1 MLSSINQMTSIDL
14 LSKPVPQSYNKIED
28 RKPNSCSSTD
38 STNDL
43 NPKKQKYI
51 FENNNKSYAMYLIL
65 DEDKIK
71 IRVDIL
77 PEGKED
83 YFYEKDIT
91 QEELKKINKVF
102 KLFNNLEE
110 SFEYFND
117 IINKQNQITVK
128 EENGVFVLEK
138 LKMFSFPL
146 KIEINK
152 KFIENDFA
160 KILQINIIINK
171 NEIILDNK
179 EIKDKNIISEED
191 KDKEDI
197 IQLNIDN
204 EELIKE
210 TSKNKI
216 HTFLYDNKE
225 VNDIIDL
232 PEELE
237 EVHKETEEENTK
249 KSLLSITKIKSVPN
263 LSEDKTKKNNSL
275 LQRKRTINSDLSEKS
290 FISQGNENDYGNNN
304 PKKPKNLSAKANFLK
319 IFSDNASAGSGESN
333 QKFFVKIQKNLDLEK
348 NKKKETNN
356 INNIINNEKINPE
369 LNQKNPK
376 DSEEQ
381 LLFGDDDSSEYIN
394 DDLDL
399 LSNKSFKSPK
409 MTPIDGKMNNI
420 KELNENNF
428 KLQNGNNYNNN
439 QDCSKKNIE
448 NNSISKNYNKCM
460 MAVENIQIKEGNKN
474 NNVINNIYK
483 NNESNNNYIN
493 KYENNNKI
501 VDKGHN
507 SYYINN
513 SNSKKSLFYNKNNKP
528 DKSFRIIH
536 KNYIE
541 YCTTE
546 MSYLFGEE
554 MNNSSSTIFSLESN
568 LITNYSDFDFI
579 INYLKT
585 KFNKEIKN
593 AIHIYQAT
601 EDGAT
606 AEAFHRI
613 CDGNTNVLVLIK
625 TKDGKKFG
633 GYTSVG
639 FSNFNRSYHD
649 DTAFLFSID
658 KREIYPNIRG
668 KSAVDSFYN
677 LGPCFSGDSIKI
689 FDNFL
694 MKEGITAKMSGN
706 FEMNE
711 EYQINC
717 GKRTFEVEDI
727 EVLEFIEMKN
737 DDDNNI

>member
-1 MLSSINQMTSIDL
+1 MTSIDL
-14 LSKPVPQSYNKIED
+14 LSKPVPQSYNKIDD

-102 KLFNNLEE
+102 KLFNNLEA

-128 EENGVFVLEK
+128 EENDVFVLEK

-152 KFIENDFA
+152 KFIENDLA
-160 KILQINIIINK
+160 KILQKNNIINK

-179 EIKDKNIISEED
+179 EIKDKTIISEED
-191 KDKEDI
+191 KEKEDI

-290 FISQGNENDYGNNN
+290 FISQGNENDCGNNN

-333 QKFFVKIQKNLDLEK
+333 QKFFVKIQKNLDL
-348 NKKKETNN
+348 
-356 INNIINNEKINPE
+356 
-369 LNQKNPK
+369 
-376 DSEEQ
+376 
-381 LLFGDDDSSEYIN
+381 
-394 DDLDL
+394 
-399 LSNKSFKSPK
+399 
-409 MTPIDGKMNNI
+409 
-420 KELNENNF
+420 
-428 KLQNGNNYNNN
+428 
-439 QDCSKKNIE
+439 
-448 NNSISKNYNKCM
+448 
-460 MAVENIQIKEGNKN
+460 
-474 NNVINNIYK
+474 
-483 NNESNNNYIN
+483 
-493 KYENNNKI
+493 
-501 VDKGHN
+501 
-507 SYYINN
+507 
-513 SNSKKSLFYNKNNKP
+513 
-528 DKSFRIIH
+528 
-536 KNYIE
+536 
-541 YCTTE
+541 
-546 MSYLFGEE
+546 
-554 MNNSSSTIFSLESN
+554 
-568 LITNYSDFDFI
+568 
-579 INYLKT
+579 
-585 KFNKEIKN
+585 
-593 AIHIYQAT
+593 
-601 EDGAT
+601 
-606 AEAFHRI
+606 
-613 CDGNTNVLVLIK
+613 
-625 TKDGKKFG
+625 
-633 GYTSVG
+633 
-639 FSNFNRSYHD
+639 
-649 DTAFLFSID
+649 
-658 KREIYPNIRG
+658 
-668 KSAVDSFYN
+668 
-677 LGPCFSGDSIKI
+677 
-689 FDNFL
+689 
-694 MKEGITAKMSGN
+694 
-706 FEMNE
+706 
-711 EYQINC
+711 
-717 GKRTFEVEDI
+717 
-727 EVLEFIEMKN
+727 
-737 DDDNNI
+737 